1 MQKVVEKQN
10 IISQVLVW
18 WLVEA
23 PRKIVSAWKNF
34 LLFNLNYFSVVL
46 LLKTLFSPWRRYESS
61 YKRGFNLGKYVEDLL
76 SNIIF
81 RLLGAIIRSVLII
94 AGLVVEVFILVI
106 GFSVLILWIISPFIV
121 LGSFIF
127 GIKLLF

>member
-1 MQKVVEKQN
+1 MKEVINKQN

>member
-1 MQKVVEKQN
+1 MQKVIEKQN
-10 IISQVLVW
+10 IISQVLIW

-23 PRKIVSAWKNF
+23 PRKIVLAWKNF

-46 LLKTLFSPWRRYESS
+46 LLKTFFSPWRRYESS
-61 YKRGFNLGKYVEDLL
+61 YKGGFNLGKYVENFL

-81 RLLGAIIRSVLII
+81 RFLGAIIRSVLII